1 MAVRKGYKLTE
12 VGELPEDWEVRELH
26 EIATVS
32 SGKRLPKGYY
42 LQNNRTNFPYIR
54 IVDLYNGGIL
64 LNNIKYVP
72 SDISHLISAY
82 RVYENDIIISVAGTL
97 GLICKIPKI
106 LSGANLTEN
115 ADRIYNIKCD
125 IDFLKFIL
133 QSDYIKSI
141 IESIKTTAAQPKLA
155 LERIRKFKITIPAN
169 KSEQAAIASAI
180 SDIDSLI
187 SSLEQLIAK
196 KRLIKQGVMQELL
209 TGKKRLPGFDDDW
222 AEKRVCDMGMFI
234 KGKGVTKEESKS
246 GFIPC
251 IRYGEIYT
259 DHDDIIR
266 NFYSFVSRDVA
277 NKAVLIK
284 SGDILFTCSGETK
297 EEIGKSVAFID
308 NIEAY
313 AGGDIHILRTAS
325 ENTKFLG
332 YRLNAKDISV
342 QKSNV
347 GQGDSIVHISS
358 IALGNIIVYLPKDLR
373 EQAAIASVLSDM
385 DEEIAAL
392 DAKLK
397 KLRQIKSGMMEE
409 LLTGRIRLV

>member
-1 MAVRKGYKLTE
+1 MFEVEWEESYLGDISMFLSHANYTYSDLNSAGKIGYLHYGFIHSSEYQKLN
-12 VGELPEDWEVRELH
+12 V
-26 EIATVS
+26 A
-32 SGKRLPKGYY
+32 KLPKISKDQAKNYDCLKDGD
-42 LQNNRTNFPYIR
+42 
-54 IVDLYNGGIL
+54 IVVADVSEDKDGIG
-64 LNNIKYVP
+64 KYVSVDNCEQHP
-72 SDISHLISAY
+72 VISGLHTIAIRPDQKYINPVFSPYLLSQSNIHVNLCAKAVGTKVYSISKDNLASLK
-82 RVYENDIIISVAGTL
+82 I
-97 GLICKIPKI
+97 KIPS
-106 LSGANLTEN
+106 L
-115 ADRIYNIKCD
+115 D
-125 IDFLKFIL
+125 
-133 QSDYIKSI
+133 
-141 IESIKTTAAQPKLA
+141 
-155 LERIRKFKITIPAN
+155 
-169 KSEQAAIASAI
+169 EQAAIASAL

-209 TGKKRLPGFDDDW
+209 TGKKRLSGFNDDW
-222 AEKRVCDMGMFI
+222 VEKRVCEMGMFI

-266 NFYSFVSRDVA
+266 NFHSFISRDAA
-277 NKAVLIK
+277 NTAVLIK

-313 AGGDIHILRTAS
+313 AGGDIHILRNAS

-358 IALGNIIVYLPKDLR
+358 IALGNIIVYLPKDLK
-373 EQAAIASVLSDM
+373 EQAVIASVLSDID
-385 DEEIAAL
+385 DEIEVL
-392 DAKLK
+392 EAKLEK
-397 KLRQIKSGMMEE
+397 TRQIRAGMMEE
-409 LLTGRIRLV
+409 LLTGRIRLVEQ